1 MFLVILLFLVILF
14 YPFRENFLDARS
26 INTLQTKFEDI
37 FVKSNDSIRE
47 DRDSYLKLYNALINV
62 K

>member
-37 FVKSNDSIRE
+37 FVKSNESIRE
-47 DRDSYLKLYNALINV
+47 ERDRYLKLYTALIKV